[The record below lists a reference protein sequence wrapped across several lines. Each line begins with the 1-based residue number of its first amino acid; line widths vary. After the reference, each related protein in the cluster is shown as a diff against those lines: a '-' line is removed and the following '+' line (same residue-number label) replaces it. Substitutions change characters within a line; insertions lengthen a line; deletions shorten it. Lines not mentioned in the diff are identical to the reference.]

1 MSLDYLFCCLSA
13 VLETRPGPLVIEEIW
28 FIVIPPLPMPFNWAG
43 YLVQEIISA
52 SLVTPCSV
60 PPLFAP
66 PASFFP
72 SGLFS
77 AQIPSFHPSGSYDSQ
92 PHCPPASL
100 PPLG

>member
-1 MSLDYLFCCLSA
+1 MGKMPLDYLFCCLSA
-13 VLETRPGPLVIEEIW
+13 ALETRPGPLVIEEIW

-66 PASFFP
+66 PCQFLSHRMIQRTDPFISPF
-72 SGLFS
+72 
-77 AQIPSFHPSGSYDSQ
+77 
-92 PHCPPASL
+92 
-100 PPLG
+100 